1 MSQNFILTFILLQW
15 IQVCLCRVTTEQ
27 EFAVLEGRSLT
38 IPCHYEP
45 QYAGYVKYWCHGRIK
60 EFCSSLA
67 RTDEPS
73 ASDTSA
79 QKKVM
84 IFDDPVQLV
93 FTVTM
98 AQLKEE
104 DSGWYMC
111 GVEIGGVWSADVYA
125 FTDIK
130 VIHGMSVLHSRMSG
144 EEGSSVT
151 VECFYS
157 EKYRESPKKWCRSGD
172 WSSCLFTNS
181 EGAYSDTSVDIQ
193 DDRTGTLIVTY
204 KRLQMRDTGWY
215 WCGAGQQQVAVHMQ
229 VTPRVT
235 TTVMPVTTSS
245 TEIAPQPI
253 TNTAWNTHNH
263 ILAAL
268 LVCASFL
275 LILGFAIFA
284 RRMWKLHKN
293 DPELHAE
300 GVKVRFN
307 DYSEELVGEMQASA
321 VVFLNKNS
329 QSSYMH

>member
-1 MSQNFILTFILLQW
+1 MSQHFLLTFCLLQW
-15 IQVCLCRVTTEQ
+15 IQVCVCRVTTEP

-45 QYAGYVKYWCHGRIK
+45 QYAGYVKYWCHGRTK

-73 ASDTSA
+73 TSDTSA
-79 QKKVM
+79 HKVT

-104 DSGWYMC
+104 NSGWYLC
-111 GVEIGGVWSADVYA
+111 GVEIGGLWSADLYA
-125 FTDIK
+125 FTEIK
-130 VIHGMSVLHSRMSG
+130 VIHGMSVLHNRLSG

-151 VECFYS
+151 AECFYS

-181 EGAYSDTSVDIQ
+181 EGAYSDTSLDIR
-193 DDRTGTLIVTY
+193 DDRTGAFRVTY
-204 KRLQMRDTGWY
+204 KSLQKRDAGWF
-215 WCGAGQQQVAVHMQ
+215 WCGAGQQQVTVHIQ

-235 TTVMPVTTSS
+235 TPVMPVTSSS
-245 TEIAPQPI
+245 TEIVPQPI
-253 TNTAWNTHNH
+253 TNSAWNTHSH

-268 LVCASFL
+268 LVCVSFL
-275 LILGFAIFA
+275 LVLGFAIFA

-293 DPELHAE
+293 HPDLHGE
-300 GVKVRFN
+300 GLKVTFN

-329 QSSYMH
+329 QSSHML

>member
-1 MSQNFILTFILLQW
+1 M
-15 IQVCLCRVTTEQ
+15 
-27 EFAVLEGRSLT
+27 
-38 IPCHYEP
+38 
-45 QYAGYVKYWCHGRIK
+45 K
-60 EFCSSLA
+60 EFCTSLA

-73 ASDTSA
+73 TSDTST
-79 QKKVM
+79 QKVM
-84 IFDDPVQLV
+84 LFDDPVQLV

-98 AQLKEE
+98 TQLKEE

-111 GVEIGGVWSADVYA
+111 GVEIGGMWSADLYA
-125 FTDIK
+125 FTDVK
-130 VIHGMSVLHSRMSG
+130 VIHGMSVLHSRLSG
-144 EEGSSVT
+144 EEGSGVT

-172 WSSCLFTNS
+172 WSSCLFTDS
-181 EGAYSDTSVDIQ
+181 EGEYSDTSVDIQ
-193 DDRTGTLIVTY
+193 DDRTGAFTVTY

-215 WCGAGQQQVAVHMQ
+215 WCGVGQQQVAVHIQ
-229 VTPRVT
+229 VMPRVT
-235 TTVMPVTTSS
+235 TTVIPVTTSS
-245 TEIAPQPI
+245 TQILPQPI
-253 TNTAWNTHNH
+253 TNSAWNTHSH

-293 DPELHAE
+293 DLELHAE
-300 GVKVRFN
+300 GVKVTFN

-329 QSSYMH
+329 QSSHML

>member
-1 MSQNFILTFILLQW
+1 MPQHFILYFLLFQW
-15 IQVCLCRVTTEQ
+15 IQVCQCRVTTEA

-45 QYAGYVKYWCHGRIK
+45 QYAGYVKYWCHGRMK
-60 EFCSSLA
+60 EFCTTLA
-67 RTDEPS
+67 RTDEPRTPGS
-73 ASDTSA
+73 EN
-79 QKKVM
+79 KVM

-98 AQLKEE
+98 TQLKED

-111 GVEIGGVWSADVYA
+111 GVEIGGMWSSDLYA
-125 FTDIK
+125 FTNVK
-130 VIHGMSVLHSRMSG
+130 VIHGMSVLHSRLSG

-157 EKYRESPKKWCRSGD
+157 EKYRQSQKKWCRSGD
-172 WSSCLFTNS
+172 WSSCLFTDS
-181 EGAYSDTSVDIQ
+181 EGRHSDSSLDIL
-193 DDRTGTLIVTY
+193 DDRTGAFTVTY

-215 WCGAGQQQVAVHMQ
+215 WCGAEQQQVTVHIQ
-229 VTPRVT
+229 VTERLT
-235 TTVMPVTTSS
+235 TTVTPVTTPF
-245 TEIAPQPI
+245 TEILPQPI
-253 TNTAWNTHNH
+253 TNTAWNTHSH
-263 ILAAL
+263 ILAL

-293 DPELHAE
+293 DPELNAE

-307 DYSEELVGEMQASA
+307 DCSEELVGEMQASA

-329 QSSYMH
+329 QSSHLL

>member
-1 MSQNFILTFILLQW
+1 MSQHFTFIFFLLQW
-15 IQVCLCRVTTEQ
+15 IQVCLCRVTTEAD
-27 EFAVLEGRSLT
+27 FAVLEGRDLT

-45 QYAGYVKYWCHGRIK
+45 QYAGYVKYWCSGRIR
-60 EFCSSLA
+60 EFCTSLA
-67 RTDEPS
+67 RTDEPR
-73 ASDTSA
+73 ASETES
-79 QKKVM
+79 KVT

-93 FTVTM
+93 FTVKMT
-98 AQLKEE
+98 QLKED

-111 GVEIGGVWSADVYA
+111 GVEIGGMWSADLYA

-130 VIHGMSVLHSRMSG
+130 VIHGMSVLHSRLSG

-157 EKYRESPKKWCRSGD
+157 EKYRQSQKKWCRSGD
-172 WSSCLFTNS
+172 WSSCLFTDS
-181 EGAYSDTSVDIQ
+181 DGVFSDTALDIR
-193 DDRTGTLIVTY
+193 DDRTGAFSVTY
-204 KRLQMRDTGWY
+204 KRLQMRDAGWY
-215 WCGAGQQQVAVHMQ
+215 WCGAEQQKVAVLIQ

-235 TTVMPVTTSS
+235 TTVTPVTTSS
-245 TEIAPQPI
+245 TEILPQPI
-253 TNTAWNTHNH
+253 TNTAWNTHGH

-275 LILGFAIFA
+275 IILGFAIFA

-293 DPELHAE
+293 DPGLNAE
-300 GVKVRFN
+300 GLKVRFN

-329 QSSYMH
+329 QSSHML